1 MCVCVCVCMY
11 VCVCVLP
18 LCSYISNYSVQNS
31 LKMLF
36 FISNSSIQLSL
47 KIYIVCALFY
57 IFSNC
62 DFIDGDYDIIQYI
75 MYKLAN

>member
-1 MCVCVCVCMY
+1 
-11 VCVCVLP
+11 
-18 LCSYISNYSVQNS
+18 
-31 LKMLF
+31 MLF